1 MTATAVICNALGHA
15 VSPLHGEAREVRL
28 PLLHGRTDVH
38 VVVPFGLDHVR
49 PVGGDERA
57 VVPINES
64 CKVARHL
71 HCVRRAQQIYDI
83 THEQERLDL

>member
-15 VSPLHGEAREVRL
+15 APPLHGEAREVRL

-38 VVVPFGLDHVR
+38 AVVPFGLDLVCL
-49 PVGGDERA
+49 VGGDKRA

-64 CKVARHL
+64 C
-71 HCVRRAQQIYDI
+71 
-83 THEQERLDL
+83 E